1 MLRLIPKSLHRL
13 VLRIAHRIRHRWRG
27 VSGRTGEGV
36 SVIASDLDGRILLVR
51 HSYGPPNWYFPGG
64 GRRRNEP
71 AETAARREL
80 REETGCE
87 IAALASVGEIEEE
100 LSNAPHRAHLFAGVV
115 DAVPKVDGREVVEAR
130 FFPVH
135 SLPEPLSPRT
145 RTRLAL
151 WQDWRSRASQR

>member
-1 MLRLIPKSLHRL
+1 M
-13 VLRIAHRIRHRWRG
+13 VLSGGRAAAQRAGG
-27 VSGRTGEGV
+27 VSAIGYNSERL
-36 SVIASDLDGRILLVR
+36 S
-51 HSYGPPNWYFPGG
+51 

>member
-1 MLRLIPKSLHRL
+1 MA
-13 VLRIAHRIRHRWRG
+13 RI
-27 VSGRTGEGV
+27 VNN
-36 SVIASDLDGRILLVR
+36 D
-51 HSYGPPNWYFPGG
+51 
-64 GRRRNEP
+64 
-71 AETAARREL
+71 
-80 REETGCE
+80 EETQFLCRRM
-87 IAALASVGEIEEE
+87 IALRHTAMLLFGFLLACCTALE
-100 LSNAPHRAHLFAGVV
+100 FAGVV

>member
-1 MLRLIPKSLHRL
+1 MARPIGTFR
-13 VLRIAHRIRHRWRG
+13 A
-27 VSGRTGEGV
+27 
-36 SVIASDLDGRILLVR
+36 A
-51 HSYGPPNWYFPGG
+51 GG
-64 GRRRNEP
+64 GATEP
-71 AETAARREL
+71 AET
-80 REETGCE
+80 
-87 IAALASVGEIEEE
+87 SVGEIEEE